1 MTGRKPKPNALKVIA
16 GNPGNRPINDQEPAY
31 TGGSADAPEWLSE
44 DARAIWNRLAV
55 NLDANGLLTE
65 VNRDLLAVYCDL
77 VADYRAK
84 RAEGKMPPMAQV
96 SRMTSLAGEF
106 GFTPSAASR
115 IVAPKK
121 KGQADGKSRFFG

>member
-1 MTGRKPKPNALKVIA
+1 MPSPKPKPTNLKIIA
-16 GNPGNRPINDQEPAY
+16 GNPGKRALNDQEPVYSEGDLA
-31 TGGSADAPEWLSE
+31 APEWLSDE
-44 DARAIWNRLAV
+44 ATAIWERLAV
-55 NLDANGLLTE
+55 NLEANGLLTQ

-77 VADYRAK
+77 IADYRAK

-115 IVAPKK
+115 IIAPKR
-121 KGQADGKSRFFG
+121 GQADGKSRFFG

>member
-1 MTGRKPKPNALKVIA
+1 MTGRKPKPTNLKVVS
-16 GNPGNRPINDQEPAY
+16 GNPGKRPLNAQEPVY
-31 TGGSADAPEWLSE
+31 SGGDLSGPEWLSA
-44 DARAIWNRLAV
+44 DALAIWDRLAE
-55 NLDANGLLTE
+55 NLDANGLLTQ

-84 RAEGKMPPMAQV
+84 RAEGNMPPMAQV

-115 IVAPKK
+115 IIAPKK
-121 KGQADGKSRFFG
+121 AKANDKSRFFG

>member
-1 MTGRKPKPNALKVIA
+1 MTGRKPKPTALKVVA
-16 GNPGNRPINDQEPAY
+16 GNPGKRPVNDQEPNYAS
-31 TGGSADAPEWLSE
+31 GNLNPPDWLSE
-44 DARAIWNRLAV
+44 DAKGIWNRLSA

-65 VNRDLLAVYCDL
+65 VNRDLLSVYCDL

-84 RAEGKMPPMAQV
+84 RADGKMPPMAQV

-115 IVAPKK
+115 IIAPKK
-121 KGQADGKSRFFG
+121 GQPDGKSRFFG

>member
-1 MTGRKPKPNALKVIA
+1 MTGRKPKPNNLKVVA
-16 GNPGNRPINDQEPAY
+16 GNPGKRPINEQEPVY
-31 TGGSADAPEWLSE
+31 SEGDTAPPDWLCDE
-44 DARAIWNRLAV
+44 AAAIWRRLSA
-55 NLDANGLLTE
+55 NLDANGLLTQ

-115 IVAPKK
+115 IIAPKPG
-121 KGQADGKSRFFG
+121 KGDGKSRFFG

>member
-1 MTGRKPKPNALKVIA
+1 MTGRKPKPTSLKVVA
-16 GNPGNRPINDQEPAY
+16 GNPGKRALNDQEPVY
-31 TGGSADAPEWLSE
+31 SEGDLTAPEWLSDE
-44 DARAIWNRLAV
+44 ATAIWERLSE
-55 NLDANGLLTE
+55 NLEANGLLTQ

-77 VADYRAK
+77 VADYRDK

-115 IVAPKK
+115 IIAPKR
-121 KGQADGKSRFFG
+121 GNADGKSRFFG